1 MIRYIFCIILLA
13 GVYPAFSQT
22 PDEPVHP
29 EYLEITATAGLS
41 SFRDV
46 GVSPIIYNGFLI
58 MGGVR
63 YTYEGTRWQHS
74 IEFDGGVGFY
84 EATRFAVYKSTSIN
98 FAYGGFSR
106 RQFWESGRL
115 NLRYYGG
122 VRFHGLTNVR
132 SNPSLLNASN
142 AVESI
147 NTLFLH
153 NSLAWDLRFRKT
165 DLTKAGAKPSRHELA
180 FELNLPIVTT
190 SWLPDYPY
198 ITDFT
203 DGEPN
208 STKSHEFYWGGL
220 RLQTRLTYRY
230 FLPNGNALRFTY
242 WWDYTRTPE
251 GFNQLDFINHT
262 LQFGLVMRL
271 N

>member
-1 MIRYIFCIILLA
+1 MIRYFFCFFVLWGLQ
-13 GVYPAFSQT
+13 PALGQDQEK
-22 PDEPVHP
+22 PERP
-29 EYLEITATAGLS
+29 EYLEVTATAGLS

-46 GVSPIIYNGFLI
+46 GVSPILYNGFLF
-58 MGGVR
+58 MGGIR

-74 IEFDGGVGFY
+74 AEFDGGVGFY
-84 EATRFAVYKSTSIN
+84 EVTRFAVYESNTIN
-98 FAYGGFSR
+98 FAYGGYSR
-106 RQFWESGRL
+106 RQFWEADNL
-115 NLRYYGG
+115 NMRYHGG
-122 VRFHGLTNVR
+122 VRLHGFTNVR
-132 SNPSLLNASN
+132 SNPSLLNASSG
-142 AVESI
+142 VESI

-165 DLTKAGAKPSRHELA
+165 DLSKAGARPSRHELA
-180 FELNLPIVTT
+180 FELNLPLVTA

-198 ITDFT
+198 ITDFS

-220 RLQTRLTYRY
+220 RLQSRLTYRY

-242 WWDYTRTPE
+242 WWDYARTPD
-251 GFNQLDFINHT
+251 GFNQLDFINHA

>member
-1 MIRYIFCIILLA
+1 MIRYLLCLFILLLL
-13 GVYPAFSQT
+13 QT
-22 PDEPVHP
+22 ATGQDTEKPVHP
-29 EYLEITATAGLS
+29 EYLEITATVGLS

-46 GVSPIIYNGFLI
+46 GVSPILYNGILV
-58 MGGVR
+58 MGGIR
-63 YTYEGTRWQHS
+63 YTYEGTNWQHS
-74 IEFDGGVGFY
+74 LEFDGGVGFY
-84 EATRFAVYKSTSIN
+84 EVTRFATYESNTIN

-106 RQFWESGRL
+106 RQFWEADNL
-115 NLRYYGG
+115 NLRYHGG
-122 VRFHGLTNVR
+122 VRLHGLTNVR
-132 SNPSLLNASN
+132 SNPSLLNASSG
-142 AVESI
+142 VESI

-165 DLTKAGAKPSRHELA
+165 DLTKAGAKPSRHKLA
-180 FELNLPIVTT
+180 FELNLPIVTA

-208 STKSHEFYWGGL
+208 ATKSHEFYWGGL

-242 WWDYTRTPE
+242 WWDYARTPD
-251 GFNQLDFINHT
+251 GFNQLDFINHA